1 MLSHQACGRR
11 GTHLPLASVLA
22 LLLLVATLSPWLS
35 SGSTAQDDR
44 PVVAVSTPML
54 ADIVRNIASDRAEV
68 YAVMPESADPH
79 TWEARPEDIV
89 RVGESDTFISMG
101 ANLELFI
108 ESGPWRRAVQYNG
121 VPELV
126 LADHLDLIEVD
137 KVIDHGDHTHDL
149 REGDPHIWLDPRKV
163 IEAIPVIETHL
174 ASLDPG
180 GADAYAA
187 SAAAYVG
194 EVEALDAE
202 LARDLATVPA
212 ERRKLIVFHDAYT
225 YFAARYDFEVIGVVL
240 NNPEVEI
247 SAQEVV
253 ELQWVIE
260 ESGVRVIFAEP
271 QFNPGVLSLFVAEN
285 DVVVGELLT
294 DAFAGRVTTYL
305 DLMRF
310 NRDSLLEHLGGIPSP
325 PGTPPSKATPAA

>member
-1 MLSHQACGRR
+1 MHTAWSRSLTWRA
-11 GTHLPLASVLA
+11 
-22 LLLLVATLSPWLS
+22 LLLVALLLGLFGPSTNMRA
-35 SGSTAQDDR
+35 TAQEDR
-44 PVVAVSTPML
+44 PLIAVSTPLL
-54 ADIVRNIASDRAEV
+54 ADIVRGVVGGQAEV
-68 YAVMPESADPH
+68 YSVMPEAADPH
-79 TWEARPEDIV
+79 TWDAKPEDIV
-89 RVGESDTFISMG
+89 RVTGSDIFISMG
-101 ANLELFI
+101 AHLEPFV
-108 ESGPWRRAVQYNG
+108 EAGGWRRAVKDNG
-121 VPELV
+121 VPELI
-126 LADHLDLIEVD
+126 LADHLELIAVD
-137 KVIDHGDHTHDL
+137 KVIDHGDHSHDL

-180 GADAYAA
+180 GAETYAA
-187 SAAAYVG
+187 SAAAYTG

-202 LARDLATVPA
+202 LARDLATIPA

-240 NNPEVEI
+240 NNPEAEI

-253 ELQWVIE
+253 ALQRVIE

-271 QFNPGVLSLFVAEN
+271 QFNPEVLSLFVAEN

-305 DLMRF
+305 ELMRF
-310 NRDSLLEHLGGIPSP
+310 NRDSLLQHLGGTASPS
-325 PGTPPSKATPAA
+325 GTPSSTEISAT